1 MKRCYSGLT
10 IVGLL
15 MVVFVL
21 SNISSAQ
28 DATKIVAKK
37 AKLEVLWEEGG
48 FTEGAAAGPDGCIYF
63 SDFAQPF
70 ESGPARVMKFDPKT
84 MKTTVYCPDSG
95 MGNGLMFTRDGRLLG
110 CCASPLGGHRALVE
124 FLKDG
129 SVKPVVSK
137 FEGKRFNSPNDI
149 VIDAK
154 GRVYF
159 TDPKYVGPEKMEL
172 SSYDVYRYDPDGSI
186 RVATKD
192 ISKPNGIMLSPDGKT
207 IYVAET
213 DNGSATADLDETPAK
228 MGRMTLNAFPVADDG
243 SLGEKRVLYDFK
255 DKKGVDG
262 MTVDAKGNIYTAVR
276 SAEGFGI
283 VVFSSEGKP
292 LAHVPTPSLPTN
304 CVFGRGDQQRTLYIT
319 AGGGLYRIKVKKK
332 GHHSALR

>member
-1 MKRCYSGLT
+1 MNHCHSLRT

-15 MVVFVL
+15 IVGCVV

-28 DATKIVAKK
+28 DARKIVGKN
-37 AKLEVLWEEGG
+37 AKLEALWEEGG

-129 SVKPVVSK
+129 SVKPVVTK

-172 SSYDVYRYDPDGSI
+172 GSYDVYRFDPDGSI

-207 IYVAET
+207 IYIAET

-228 MGRMTLNAFPVADDG
+228 MGRMTLNSFPVGDDG
-243 SLGEKRVLYDFK
+243 SLGKKRVLYDFE

-283 VVFSSEGKP
+283 VVFSPDGKR
-292 LAHVPTPSLPTN
+292 LAHIPTPSLPTN
-304 CVFGRGDQQRTLYIT
+304 CVFGRENQQRTLYVT
-319 AGGGLYRIKVKKK
+319 AGGGLYRIKVKGK